1 MSNTHRGERTW
12 TTYWQEMTPQG
23 VLYCKGGGLIAMT
36 QEQAWDIVRKS
47 QLRDAHDYDKAPG
60 WWLSHFYTY
69 HIISLG
75 EAQELAAKYP
85 TETGQGWRQ
94 ECSEGSKSVSAT

>member
-1 MSNTHRGERTW
+1 
-12 TTYWQEMTPQG
+12 
-23 VLYCKGGGLIAMT
+23 MT